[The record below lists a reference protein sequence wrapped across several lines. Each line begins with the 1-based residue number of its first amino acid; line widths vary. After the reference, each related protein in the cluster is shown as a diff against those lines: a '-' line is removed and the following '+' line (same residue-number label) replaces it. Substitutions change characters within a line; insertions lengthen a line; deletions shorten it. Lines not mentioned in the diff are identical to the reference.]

1 MQANNLSFTFPVS
14 RTLAVGTFM
23 NHWLLMGH
31 WLFQSQ
37 QERGEGAAGSP
48 KGTQT
53 RGRSIIH
60 GSPWACSE
68 HWHPTCL
75 NQTGPVSL
83 MPLGKCEAQVKV
95 GVMREVKSGV
105 MVRVRSERTGGRG
118 NEEVRECPL
127 LLHWLLLE
135 SCQRCSCYSSPSSF
149 FLSVSLFVS
158 FFRHSKSYHK
168 GLCYIS
174 IMKYKIFF

>member
-1 MQANNLSFTFPVS
+1 MFTIRAEKKSHFFASFKKSHMSFGHNVDIFSQAFILLMNMHIKHRSAYIGIHYLSPINNLSFTFLVFL
-14 RTLAVGTFM
+14 LAVRTFM

-37 QERGEGAAGSP
+37 QEWGEGVAGSP
-48 KGTQT
+48 RGTQT
-53 RGRSIIH
+53 CGRSIIH

-95 GVMREVKSGV
+95 GVR
-105 MVRVRSERTGGRG
+105 RVEGDSEGDGEGQNTGKRKGGRG
-118 NEEVRECPL
+118 EEEERE
-127 LLHWLLLE
+127 
-135 SCQRCSCYSSPSSF
+135 
-149 FLSVSLFVS
+149 
-158 FFRHSKSYHK
+158 
-168 GLCYIS
+168 
-174 IMKYKIFF
+174 